1 MKVPLKLDYE
11 EILNY
16 LVSSSY
22 QYLTTNLGI
31 EKNKY
36 YATDTKRISV
46 TFTKISIYIENE
58 SIVLKEHD
66 CSSGY
71 YILCVLD
78 SSLVKININNGIN
91 FQVGKVGFLNLNSD
105 IVKGSLWRYERNN
118 NKIINGNNGI
128 ASFSQSGFN
137 FIELWYVDV
146 DSNTNYNCIIFLLK
160 FLNFKCIL
168 LINLK
173 YLIPHYHY
181 NSRLHFTYSN
191 VRL

>member
-1 MKVPLKLDYE
+1 MKIPLKLDYE

-46 TFTKISIYIENE
+46 TFTKISIYFENE
-58 SIVLKEHD
+58 SIILKEHD

-91 FQVGKVGFLNLNSD
+91 FQAGKVGFLNLNSD
-105 IVKGSLWRYERNN
+105 IVKGSLWRYI
-118 NKIINGNNGI
+118 K
-128 ASFSQSGFN
+128 
-137 FIELWYVDV
+137 
-146 DSNTNYNCIIFLLK
+146 K
-160 FLNFKCIL
+160 
-168 LINLK
+168 
-173 YLIPHYHY
+173 
-181 NSRLHFTYSN
+181 
-191 VRL
+191 